1 MTYTSIY
8 INSILPFLL
17 LFIKGV
23 YAYLISNKGV
33 IVNSMAKLTT
43 KIIFI
48 TLALALTGCSS
59 SGIENDIDKVP
70 DKSAQALFVDART
83 SLDNGLY
90 QKAIQILSAIDS
102 RFPFGPISHQVQLDL
117 IYAYYKV
124 GDSAQGIAL
133 TDRFLRLNPNNP
145 NIDYVYYMRALINLS
160 TEDNL
165 FQDLAGI
172 DRSDRDPTASRDA
185 FNDFKR
191 IIIYHPE
198 SKYAADSQKRMIGI
212 KSRLAKYEL
221 AVANFYLKREA
232 YASAANRGRY
242 IVEYFSPSPELE
254 PALEI
259 MIKSYDKLGLLDLK
273 KNSLQVLA
281 ANYPNNS
288 LVN

>member
-1 MTYTSIY
+1 ME
-8 INSILPFLL
+8 
-17 LFIKGV
+17 
-23 YAYLISNKGV
+23 
-33 IVNSMAKLTT
+33 KLTK

-48 TLALALTGCSS
+48 ALALVLASCSS
-59 SGIENDIDKVP
+59 SEKELEKVP

-90 QKAIQILSAIDS
+90 QKAISTLSAIDS

-133 TDRFLRLNPNNP
+133 TDRFLRLNPDNP
-145 NIDYVYYMRALINLS
+145 NVDYVYYMRALINIS

-165 FQDLAGI
+165 FQDIVGI
-172 DRSDRDPTASRDA
+172 DRSDRDPSASREA
-185 FNDFKR
+185 FNDLKR
-191 IIIYHPE
+191 VVTDYPE
-198 SKYAADSQKRMIGI
+198 SKYAADSRQRMIGI

-221 AVANFYLKREA
+221 SVANFYLKREA

-242 IVEYFSPSPELE
+242 IIEYFTPSPVVE

-259 MIKSYDKLGLLDLK
+259 MIECYDKLGLIDLK
-273 KNSLQVLA
+273 KNTLQVLA

>member
-1 MTYTSIY
+1 ME
-8 INSILPFLL
+8 
-17 LFIKGV
+17 
-23 YAYLISNKGV
+23 
-33 IVNSMAKLTT
+33 KLTT

-48 TLALALTGCSS
+48 ALALALTGCSS
-59 SGIENDIDKVP
+59 SDNEADIDKVP

-90 QKAIQILSAIDS
+90 QKAIQILGAIDS

-160 TEDNL
+160 TEENL
-165 FQDLAGI
+165 FQDLARI

-185 FNDFKR
+185 FNDLKR
-191 IIIYHPE
+191 IITDYPE
-198 SKYAADSQKRMIGI
+198 SKYAADSRKRMIAI
-212 KSRLAKYEL
+212 KSRLGKYEL
-221 AVANFYLKREA
+221 AVARFYLKREA
-232 YASAANRGRY
+232 YASAANRGRF
-242 IVEYFSPSPELE
+242 IIEYFAPSPEVE

-259 MIKSYDKLGLLDLK
+259 MIECYEILGLADLK
-273 KNSLQVLA
+273 KNALQVLA

-288 LVN
+288 LVR

>member
-1 MTYTSIY
+1 ME
-8 INSILPFLL
+8 
-17 LFIKGV
+17 K
-23 YAYLISNKGV
+23 LI
-33 IVNSMAKLTT
+33 I

-48 TLALALTGCSS
+48 ALTLVLTGCSS
-59 SGIENDIDKVP
+59 SDQVLEKVP

-83 SLDNGLY
+83 ALDDGLY
-90 QKAIQILSAIDS
+90 QKAISTLSAIDS

-145 NIDYVYYMRALINLS
+145 NVDYVYYMRALINLS

-165 FQDLAGI
+165 FQDIVGI
-172 DRSDRDPTASRDA
+172 DRSDRDPNASRAA

-191 IIIYHPE
+191 IVTNYPE
-198 SKYAADSQKRMIGI
+198 SKYAADSRKRMIEI

-221 AVANFYLKREA
+221 SVAEFYLKREA

-242 IVEYFSPSPELE
+242 IIEYFTPSPEVE
-254 PALEI
+254 SALEI
-259 MIKSYDKLGLLDLK
+259 MVECYDKLGLVDLK
-273 KNSLQVLA
+273 KNTLQVLA
-281 ANYPNNS
+281 ANYPKNA